1 MVAVVVEK
9 FVGVCEIEVS
19 GEKNSVV
26 QFARLVHEWMTE
38 RHVVFPERGVAKM
51 TEKNFLARRRGDA
64 EVCSLRLR
72 VSARGISLP
81 DHSKHIRERCSGCGL
96 GNPVWRL
103 ARFGISREYCRARAV
118 LPAIV
123 LLLEKERELCSTEI
137 AGGDGGLSQDHH
149 RHGTFVF

>member
-51 TEKNFLARRRGDA
+51 TEEYPLLV
-64 EVCSLRLR
+64 VCIR
-72 VSARGISLP
+72 VFRSFALYAFFAANPLP
-81 DHSKHIRERCSGCGL
+81 YGGQHIRERCSGCGL

-103 ARFGISREYCRARAV
+103 TRFGISREYCRARAV